1 VKNML
6 ENLFTEFINYV
17 YKISEVY
24 RFEGRFDEA
33 MLFFDSLKP
42 ILDFDGL
49 RKENKARILIQFAKI
64 RMDHK
69 FFKDFDYNE
78 EMKMLLDAQ
87 DLAESTNAKNVQAD
101 ALDLYG
107 NCIYR
112 AGILEG
118 EFEEALKY
126 YKEALSIRTQIQDK
140 LGIIWSYFHLGIYHE
155 NKKDPDEK
163 DHQTSFDYFEKGLK
177 IALEENFKLEQSYLY
192 RHLAGHYAYN
202 RDDLDKGLEYFKKSA
217 ELREE
222 IGFIFSLQF
231 AYFAIGFIYFI
242 KKEFDIALK
251 YFKKTFAAAEKVH
264 RIKPLMVLIHRR
276 GDEIVE
282 EIDLDAAIN
291 FYNLMINSAKSIGF
305 LEAIEEFKSKIK
317 KLGKKE

>member
-1 VKNML
+1 ML
-6 ENLFTEFINYV
+6 ENFFTEFINSV

-24 RFEGRFDEA
+24 RFEGRFNEA
-33 MLFFDSLKP
+33 MLFFESIKP
-42 ILDFDGL
+42 ILDFDNL
-49 RKENKARILIQFAKI
+49 KKEDKARILIQFAKI

-69 FFKDFDYNE
+69 FFKDFNYDE
-78 EMKMLLDAQ
+78 EMKMLQDAQ
-87 DLAESTNAKNVQAD
+87 KLAESSNTKNVQAD
-101 ALDLYG
+101 AIDLYG

-118 EFEEALKY
+118 DFKEALKY
-126 YKEALSIRTQIQDK
+126 YKDALSIRTQIQDK
-140 LGIIWSYFHLGIYHE
+140 LGVTWSYFHLGIYHE

-163 DHQTSFDYFEKGLK
+163 DHQTSFDYFKKGLK
-177 IALEENFKLEQSYLY
+177 IALEEDFKLEQSYFY

-231 AYFAIGFIYFI
+231 AYFALGFIYFM
-242 KKEFDIALK
+242 KKELANALE
-251 YFKKTFAAAEKVH
+251 YFKKTFVAAEKVN
-264 RIKPLMVLIHRR
+264 RKKPLIVLIHRR

-282 EIDLDAAIN
+282 EINAESAVN
-291 FYNLMINSAKSIGF
+291 YYNLMINAAKSIKY
-305 LEAIEEFKSKIK
+305 LEAIEEFEIKIK
-317 KLGKKE
+317 NLSKKE

>member
-1 VKNML
+1 ML
-6 ENLFTEFINYV
+6 ENFFTEFINSV

-24 RFEGRFDEA
+24 RFEGRFNEA
-33 MLFFDSLKP
+33 MLFFESIKP
-42 ILDFDGL
+42 ILDFDNL
-49 RKENKARILIQFAKI
+49 KKEDKARILIQFAKI

-69 FFKDFDYNE
+69 FFKDFNYDE
-78 EMKMLLDAQ
+78 EMKMLQDAQ
-87 DLAESTNAKNVQAD
+87 KLAESSNTKNVQAD
-101 ALDLYG
+101 AIDLYG

-118 EFEEALKY
+118 DFKEASKY
-126 YKEALSIRTQIQDK
+126 YKDALSIRTQIQDK
-140 LGIIWSYFHLGIYHE
+140 LGVTWSYFHLGIYHE

-163 DHQTSFDYFEKGLK
+163 DHQTSFDYFKKGLK
-177 IALEENFKLEQSYLY
+177 IALEEDFKLEQSYFY

-231 AYFAIGFIYFI
+231 AYFALGFIYFM
-242 KKEFDIALK
+242 KKELANALE
-251 YFKKTFAAAEKVH
+251 YFKKTFVAAEKVN
-264 RIKPLMVLIHRR
+264 RKKPLIVLIHRR

-282 EIDLDAAIN
+282 EINAESAVN
-291 FYNLMINSAKSIGF
+291 YYNLMINAAKSIKY
-305 LEAIEEFKSKIK
+305 LEAIEEFEIKIK
-317 KLGKKE
+317 NLSKKE

>member
-1 VKNML
+1 ML
-6 ENLFTEFINYV
+6 EDLFTEFINNV

-24 RFEGRFDEA
+24 RFEGRFNEA
-33 MLFFDSLKP
+33 MLFFESIKP
-42 ILDFDGL
+42 ILDFDNL
-49 RKENKARILIQFAKI
+49 RKEDKARILIQFAKI

-69 FFKDFDYNE
+69 FLKDFDYNE
-78 EMKMLLDAQ
+78 EMKMLKDAQ
-87 DLAESTNAKNVQAD
+87 KLAESSNAENVQAN
-101 ALDLYG
+101 AIDLYG

-118 EFEEALKY
+118 NFEEALKY
-126 YKEALSIRTQIQDK
+126 YKDALSIRTQIKDK
-140 LGIIWSYFHLGIYHE
+140 LGITWSYFHLGIYHE

-163 DHQTSFDYFEKGLK
+163 DHQISFDYFQQGLK

-231 AYFAIGFIYFI
+231 AYFAIGFIYFM
-242 KKEFDIALK
+242 KKDLINALE
-251 YFKKTFAAAEKVH
+251 YFKKTFIAAKKVD
-264 RIKPLMVLIHRR
+264 RKKPLIVLIHRR
-276 GDEIVE
+276 GNEIVE
-282 EIDLDAAIN
+282 EIDIDTAIN
-291 FYNLMINSAKSIGF
+291 FYNLMIEAAKVINFS
-305 LEAIEEFKSKIK
+305 EAVEEIEIKIK
-317 KLGKKE
+317 ELSKKE